1 MDCSG
6 NLLLHDAGVGLLR
19 QGEVKGAQRCDWEG
33 EVGQVAHLG
42 MKSKVNHLYLKM
54 ENGLPGSSCRARSDP

>member
-1 MDCSG
+1 MDYSG

-33 EVGQVAHLG
+33 EIGQVAHLG
-42 MKSKVNHLYLKM
+42 MKSNQPSL
-54 ENGLPGSSCRARSDP
+54 S

>member
-1 MDCSG
+1 MDYSG

-33 EVGQVAHLG
+33 EVGQVAHLR
-42 MKSKVNHLYLKM
+42 MKSKVNHLKM
-54 ENGLPGSSCRARSDP
+54 ANGLPGSSCRAHSDP